1 MNTLRLQR
9 IVFLL
14 LLAGI
19 TLAFLWVLTP
29 FAGAVLWAMT
39 LAMLF
44 NPLYQRLRRRLN
56 GRANLAALLVLG
68 LCLVIVIIP
77 LIVIGANLA
86 QEVTNFT
93 QRVRSGT
100 FDFRSYYQHVLAA
113 VPHWV
118 LDWLDRV
125 GIGNLESLLNKLYAG
140 LTQAGQRLAASALEL
155 GQNTLQFV
163 VVFGVMLY
171 LLFFFLRDGVSLA
184 RMVRGAVPMS
194 RAHTAYLMA
203 KFSTVVRATV
213 KGNILVAVVQGVLG
227 GLAFWALDIGGAV
240 FWGAIMAFLSLLPAV
255 GAALV
260 WGPVAIYL
268 FSTGAIGHGALLT
281 FWGVV
286 VIGMSD
292 NVLRPILVGKE
303 TRMPDYLVLISTLG
317 GMSLMGINGFVIGP
331 TIAAMFIASWALFQR
346 GSTPRR
352 RGQTAQVA
360 LPAVTA
366 AAEASALTDPSA
378 PPPATSAT
386 EDR

>member
-1 MNTLRLQR
+1 
-9 IVFLL
+9 
-14 LLAGI
+14 
-19 TLAFLWVLTP
+19 
-29 FAGAVLWAMT
+29 
-39 LAMLF
+39 
-44 NPLYQRLRRRLN
+44 
-56 GRANLAALLVLG
+56 
-68 LCLVIVIIP
+68 
-77 LIVIGANLA
+77 
-86 QEVTNFT
+86 
-93 QRVRSGT
+93 
-100 FDFRSYYQHVLAA
+100 
-113 VPHWV
+113 
-118 LDWLDRV
+118 
-125 GIGNLESLLNKLYAG
+125 
-140 LTQAGQRLAASALEL
+140 
-155 GQNTLQFV
+155 
-163 VVFGVMLY
+163 
-171 LLFFFLRDGVSLA
+171 
-184 RMVRGAVPMS
+184 
-194 RAHTAYLMA
+194 
-203 KFSTVVRATV
+203 
-213 KGNILVAVVQGVLG
+213 LG